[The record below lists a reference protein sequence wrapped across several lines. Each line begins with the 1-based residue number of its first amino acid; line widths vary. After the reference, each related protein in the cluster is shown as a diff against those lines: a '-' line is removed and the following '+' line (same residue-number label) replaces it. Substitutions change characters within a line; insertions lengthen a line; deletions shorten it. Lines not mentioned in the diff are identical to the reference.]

1 MQIKKLKNED
11 KNRSNIPTEIAINH
25 FKNLD
30 DKKWHT
36 IKNKYNVSGL
46 VLDKN
51 IKLKIKPHLIGKHFN
66 FYLIE

>member
-1 MQIKKLKNED
+1 M
-11 KNRSNIPTEIAINH
+11 EIAINH

-30 DKKWHT
+30 AKQWHI
-36 IKNKYNVSGL
+36 IKTKYNVSGL

-51 IKLKIKPHLIGKHFN
+51 IELKIKPYLFGKNLN